1 MFPSLRFFGIF
12 CFIVHSHIIS
22 LKSIQ
27 LIDKSDILAII
38 FEELF
43 IVILMINK
51 NYHTITEI
59 YIHYIRVKPVII

>member
-1 MFPSLRFFGIF
+1 MFLSIRFFGIF

-38 FEELF
+38 FVFKELF

-51 NYHTITEI
+51 NYDTMTEI
-59 YIHYIRVKPVII
+59 YIHYIRVKL